1 MRARVAIVSIVA
13 AAVAALFWIRSSASQ
28 DPARDPVSTP
38 SAARAPST
46 SGALPNAATPAAAS
60 AREVFTARWGG
71 APSELGRERPIEGN
85 PLGPMSFAADARGGV
100 HVLDGVNGRI
110 VRRSADG
117 AVESSLPISVTN
129 PEDIAVAADGTIAV
143 LDRHR
148 DKSVAL
154 FDATGRP
161 RGELPLEGE
170 GLSDTGSV
178 TSIVIDGS
186 DVYAERAHGP
196 LVLIGN
202 VSGAPAQPRT
212 QIPGRP
218 SRDGLSFLN
227 AGITDAPSG
236 RTWVAAIDRKTE
248 THRFTRE
255 LRFGAPV
262 RQILLLDSDRA
273 GVIYFA
279 VALDD
284 SIRLE
289 CLDRDRGAPLGAAV
303 LPDNDLPEESFRDL
317 VVLDG
322 GGVIHALRTEHGV
335 SYTIYRCSPSGQQ

>member
-13 AAVAALFWIRSSASQ
+13 AAVAALFWFRSSASQ
-28 DPARDPVSTP
+28 DPSATRDPVSAP
-38 SAARAPST
+38 GAARAPIT
-46 SGALPNAATPAAAS
+46 AGTTPNPATPAAAS
-60 AREVFTARWGG
+60 TRELFTARWGG
-71 APSELGRERPIEGN
+71 APSELGRERPMEGN
-85 PLGPMSFAADARGGV
+85 PLGPMSFATDAQGRV

-117 AVESSLPISVTN
+117 AVESSLPISVTH
-129 PEDIAVAADGTIAV
+129 PEDIAVAADGTTAV

-154 FDATGRP
+154 FDASGRP
-161 RGELPLEGE
+161 RGKLPLEGE
-170 GLSDTGSV
+170 GLTDTGSV
-178 TSIVIDGS
+178 TALLIDGS

-227 AGITDAPSG
+227 AGITDAASG

-262 RQILLLDSDRA
+262 RHILLLDSDRA

-284 SIRLE
+284 AVRLE
-289 CLDRDRGAPLGAAV
+289 CLDRDRGAPLGSAI
-303 LPDNDLPEESFRDL
+303 LPTNDLPEESFRDL

-322 GGVIHALRTEHGV
+322 GGVIHAHRTEQGV
-335 SYTIYRCSPSGQQ
+335 NYTLYRC